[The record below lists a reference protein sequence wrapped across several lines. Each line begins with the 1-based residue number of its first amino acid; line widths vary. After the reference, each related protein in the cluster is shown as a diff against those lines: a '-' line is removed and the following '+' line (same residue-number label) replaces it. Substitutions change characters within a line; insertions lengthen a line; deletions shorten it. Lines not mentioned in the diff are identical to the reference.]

1 MRRLPRLVKE
11 LPNSLLNGR
20 AVSGSRRYAAALRIG
35 QYSVPLAGPALV
47 LAILAAASGAGCT
60 FRRDARPFEGERAY
74 DLVAQQLDFGPRIP
88 GSEGSRRAGEWI
100 QEQLEQAGWQVKVQ
114 SFNYHGVEL
123 RNFIGI
129 AGPTDAP
136 PVVLGA
142 HYDTRPKADLDPSD
156 PGAPGP
162 GANDGGSGVGVL
174 LELAAA
180 MPPETLPRAV
190 WLVFFDAEDSGGID
204 GWEWIV
210 GSSHFVETLEAEI
223 EAVVIVDMVGDSDLR
238 LPLEL
243 NSTGTLQ
250 QEIWLTAQ
258 TLGYSAFIAGPGPSI
273 LDDHT
278 PFLRAGIQAV
288 DIIDIE
294 YPPWHTQA
302 DTLDKI
308 SPASLEQV
316 GRTLQAWLSR
326 QP

>member
-1 MRRLPRLVKE
+1 MHPLVNPAPDHLRLRLGISRPPRD
-11 LPNSLLNGR
+11 P
-20 AVSGSRRYAAALRIG
+20 AALRIR
-35 QYSVPLAGPALV
+35 QCSVPMARPAV
-47 LAILAAASGAGCT
+47 VMAILAAAIGAGCAST
-60 FRRDARPFEGERAY
+60 REARLFDGQRAY
-74 DLVAQQLDFGPRIP
+74 DLVAQQLDFGPRFP
-88 GSEGSRRAGEWI
+88 GSEGGRRTGEWI
-100 QEQLEQAGWQVKVQ
+100 QEQLEHAGWLVKVQ
-114 SFNYHGVEL
+114 SFNYHGIEL

-129 AGPTDAP
+129 AGPTDDP

-156 PGAPGP
+156 PAAPGP

-210 GSSHFVETLEAEI
+210 GSSHFVETLQAEI
-223 EAVVIVDMVGDSDLR
+223 EAAVIVDMVGDADLR

-250 QEIWLTAQ
+250 QEIWLTGR
-258 TLGYSAFIAGPGPSI
+258 TLGYGAFVAELGPSI

-278 PFLRAGIQAV
+278 PFLRAGIPAV

-294 YPPWHTQA
+294 YPHWHTQA
-302 DTLDKI
+302 DTLDKV

-316 GRTLQAWLSR
+316 GRTLQTWLSR

>member
-1 MRRLPRLVKE
+1 LQRHPIGSDTKRRLRPLVR
-11 LPNSLLNGR
+11 S
-20 AVSGSRRYAAALRIG
+20 AAALAF
-35 QYSVPLAGPALV
+35 LAS
-47 LAILAAASGAGCT
+47 AIGAGCAST
-60 FRRDARPFEGERAY
+60 RQARPFEGQRAY
-74 DLVAQQLDFGPRIP
+74 DLVAQQLEFGPRIP

-100 QEQLEQAGWQVKVQ
+100 QQELEHAGWQVKVQ
-114 SFNYHGVEL
+114 SFNYHGIEL
-123 RNFIGI
+123 RNFIGV
-129 AGPTDAP
+129 AGPVDDA

-156 PGAPGP
+156 PSAPVP
-162 GANDGGSGVGVL
+162 GANDGGSGVAVL

-190 WLVFFDAEDSGGID
+190 WLVFFDAEDSGGIA

-223 EAVVIVDMVGDSDLR
+223 EAAVIVDMVGDADLR

-243 NSTGTLQ
+243 NSTGSLQ
-250 QEIWLTAQ
+250 QEIWITGR

-278 PFLRAGIQAV
+278 PFLRAGIPAV
-288 DIIDIE
+288 DIIDFE

-308 SPASLEQV
+308 LPASLEQV
-316 GRTLQAWLSR
+316 GRTLQTWLSR

>member
-1 MRRLPRLVKE
+1 M
-11 LPNSLLNGR
+11 
-20 AVSGSRRYAAALRIG
+20 
-35 QYSVPLAGPALV
+35 AGPA
-47 LAILAAASGAGCT
+47 
-60 FRRDARPFEGERAY
+60 
-74 DLVAQQLDFGPRIP
+74 
-88 GSEGSRRAGEWI
+88 
-100 QEQLEQAGWQVKVQ
+100 
-114 SFNYHGVEL
+114 GV
-123 RNFIGI
+123 
-129 AGPTDAP
+129 P

-142 HYDTRPKADLDPSD
+142 HYDTRPQADLDPSD
-156 PGAPGP
+156 PAAPVP
-162 GANDGGSGVGVL
+162 GANDGGSGVAVL

-210 GSSHFVETLEAEI
+210 GSSHFVETLEVEI
-223 EAVVIVDMVGDSDLR
+223 EAAVLVDMVGDADLR

-243 NSTGTLQ
+243 NSTGALQ
-250 QEIWLTAQ
+250 QQIWLAAR
-258 TLGYSAFIAGPGPSI
+258 TLGYGAFVAEPGPSI

-278 PFLRAGIQAV
+278 PFLRAGIPAV

-316 GRTLQAWLSR
+316 GRTLQTWLSR

>member
-1 MRRLPRLVKE
+1 MPRHHPSTPRNLQFA
-11 LPNSLLNGR
+11 S
-20 AVSGSRRYAAALRIG
+20 A
-35 QYSVPLAGPALV
+35 
-47 LAILAAASGAGCT
+47 LAILAAALGAGCSLQ
-60 FRRDARPFEGERAY
+60 REARPFDGQRAY

-88 GSEGSRRAGEWI
+88 GSEGGRRAGGWI

-114 SFNYHGVEL
+114 SFNYHGIEL
-123 RNFIGI
+123 RNFIGV
-129 AGPTDAP
+129 AGPADDP

-142 HYDTRPKADLDPSD
+142 HYDTRPMADLDPSD
-156 PGAPGP
+156 PAAPVP
-162 GANDGGSGVGVL
+162 GANDGGSGVAVL

-180 MPPETLPRAV
+180 MPPETLPQAV

-223 EAVVIVDMVGDSDLR
+223 EAAVIVDMVGDADLR

-243 NSTGTLQ
+243 NSTGALQ
-250 QEIWLTAQ
+250 QQIWMTAR
-258 TLGYSAFIAGPGPSI
+258 TLGYGAFVAGPGPSI

-278 PFLRAGIQAV
+278 PFLRAGIPAV
-288 DIIDIE
+288 DIIDFD
-294 YPPWHTQA
+294 YRHWHTQA
-302 DTLDKI
+302 DTLDKV

-316 GRTLQAWLSR
+316 GRTLQTWLNH

>member
-1 MRRLPRLVKE
+1 MTGGATESRDQESPVPRA
-11 LPNSLLNGR
+11 SL
-20 AVSGSRRYAAALRIG
+20 AVALA
-35 QYSVPLAGPALV
+35 V
-47 LAILAAASGAGCT
+47 LAAAIGAGCASS
-60 FRRDARPFEGERAY
+60 REARPFDGQRAY
-74 DLVAQQLDFGPRIP
+74 ELVAQQLEFGPRIP
-88 GSEGSRRAGEWI
+88 GSDGSRRAGEWI
-100 QEQLEQAGWQVKVQ
+100 QQELKEAGWEIKIQ
-114 SFNYHGVEL
+114 SFNYHGIEL
-123 RNFIGI
+123 RNFIGM
-129 AGPTDAP
+129 AGPADDP

-142 HYDTRPKADLDPSD
+142 HYDTRPKADQDPSD
-156 PGAPGP
+156 PAAPVP
-162 GANDGGSGVGVL
+162 GANDGGSGVAVL

-180 MPPETLPRAV
+180 MPPDTLPRAV
-190 WLVFFDAEDSGGID
+190 WMVFFDAEDSGGIE

-223 EAVVIVDMVGDSDLR
+223 ESAVVVDMVGDADLR

-258 TLGYSAFIAGPGPSI
+258 TLGYSAFVAEPGPSI

-278 PFLRAGIQAV
+278 PFLRAGIPAV
-288 DIIDIE
+288 DIIDFE

-302 DTLDKI
+302 DTLDKV

-316 GRTLQAWLSR
+316 GRTLQTWLSR

>member
-1 MRRLPRLVKE
+1 M
-11 LPNSLLNGR
+11 
-20 AVSGSRRYAAALRIG
+20 
-35 QYSVPLAGPALV
+35 V
-47 LAILAAASGAGCT
+47 LAILAAAIGAGCT
-60 FRRDARPFEGERAY
+60 SRRAARPFDGERAY
-74 DLVAQQLDFGPRIP
+74 DLVAQQLEFGPRIP

-100 QEQLEQAGWQVKVQ
+100 QEQLEQAGWEVKVQ
-114 SFNYHGVEL
+114 SFNYHGIEL

-129 AGPTDAP
+129 AGPSDDP

-156 PGAPGP
+156 PDAPGP
-162 GANDGGSGVGVL
+162 GANDGGSGVAVL

-180 MPPETLPRAV
+180 MPPDTLARAV

-204 GWEWIV
+204 GWDWIV
-210 GSSHFVETLEAEI
+210 GSSHFVETLEVEI
-223 EAVVIVDMVGDSDLR
+223 ESAVIVDMVGDADLR
-238 LPLEL
+238 LTLEL
-243 NSTGTLQ
+243 NSTGALQ
-250 QEIWLTAQ
+250 QEIWRTAQ

-278 PFLRAGIQAV
+278 PFLRARIPAV

-302 DTLDKI
+302 DTLDKV

-316 GRTLQAWLSR
+316 GRTLQTWLSR